1 MRRNKN
7 VKCMKEKRNNP
18 IKILWIVLWMVA
30 VPTCAQRQFLSLRDV
45 ITIAQ
50 KRSYDAKSARFR
62 FLADYW
68 SYRSFK
74 AELLPSVNLTGTL
87 LNFDHS
93 KVETRNSDNGHINY
107 VDNNSLTNS
116 LKLSVDQ
123 QIPGLGGTV
132 SLQSY
137 LYRLDQ
143 FDYDQTTYNSQPLRI
158 TYTQPLRSYNALK
171 WQKKTA
177 PVEYEKA
184 QKEYLEDME
193 QVTIK
198 VTRLYFN
205 VISAQTSYQ
214 QSVKKYDDLQQLYEM
229 AKRRFDLGTIN
240 KSDILQL
247 ELSVLN
253 AKLAVTNDKLNLDN
267 QQFYLFSYLRLSDY
281 QQSELIVPEQIPDI
295 VINANDAIQHAVSN
309 SSHTQ
314 SQTLTRLK
322 AQQAVAQARSQK
334 GIQVQLRSELGFNKT
349 DSRFAG
355 AYRNLR
361 DNELIGVSLS
371 LPIFDWGVSK
381 GKVHTAEANLQLAKV
396 QVEQEH
402 EEYLQDI
409 RKQVMQFA
417 YQAEL
422 CRTAQRARDIS
433 SERYEM
439 TRRRFEAGTI
449 SVTDLNTAMQEAE
462 SAKSKYV
469 DQLQTYWVDYYT
481 LRRATLYDWQNH
493 AQLTADYTKLLNTR
507 YDD

>member
-1 MRRNKN
+1 
-7 VKCMKEKRNNP
+7 MKGN
-18 IKILWIVLWMVA
+18 IKYIGMTAVFLWLWGL
-30 VPTCAQRQFLSLRDV
+30 PCWSQQQYLSLREV
-45 ITIAQ
+45 IAIAQ
-50 KRSYDAKSARFR
+50 KRSYDAKSARFS

-74 AELLPSVNLTGTL
+74 AELLPSVNLTGSL

-93 KVETRNSDNGHINY
+93 KVETRNSDNGLINY

-116 LKLSVDQ
+116 LTLSVDQ
-123 QIPGLGGTV
+123 ELPGLGGTV

-143 FDYDQTTYNSQPLRI
+143 FNYDMTTYNSRPLRI
-158 TYTQPLRSYNALK
+158 TYTQPLRSYNTLK
-171 WQKKTA
+171 WRKKTA
-177 PVEYEKA
+177 PVEYEIA
-184 QKEYLEDME
+184 QREYLEDME
-193 QVTIK
+193 RVAIK
-198 VTRLYFN
+198 ATQLYFA
-205 VISAQTSYQ
+205 VVSAQTDYK
-214 QSVKKYDDLQQLYEM
+214 QSMKKYEDLQQLYEM
-229 AKRRFDLGTIN
+229 AKKRFEIGTID

-253 AKLAVTNDKLNLDN
+253 AKLAVTNDKLSLDN
-267 QQFYLFSYLRLSDY
+267 QQFYLFSYLRISDY
-281 QQSELIVPEQIPDI
+281 KGVELMMPEEIPDI
-295 VINANDAIQHAVSN
+295 VIDVNEAVAHALSN
-309 SSHTQ
+309 SSHVQ
-314 SQTLTRLK
+314 SQNLTQLK
-322 AQQAVAQARSQK
+322 ARQAVAQAHSQK

-349 DSRFAG
+349 DSRLSG

-402 EEYLQDI
+402 EEYLQDL
-409 RKQVMQFA
+409 RKQVLQFT

-439 TRRRFEAGTI
+439 TCRRFEAGTI
-449 SVTDLNTAMQEAE
+449 SVTDLNTALQEAE
-462 SAKSKYV
+462 AAKSKYV
-469 DQLQTYWVDYYT
+469 SQLQTYWIDYYT
-481 LRRATLYDWQNH
+481 LRRATLYDWQTNH
-493 AQLTADYTKLLNTR
+493 KLSADYNQLLNTK

>member
-1 MRRNKN
+1 
-7 VKCMKEKRNNP
+7 MKIRY
-18 IKILWIVLWMVA
+18 IVLPLLLMFSHGA
-30 VPTCAQRQFLSLRDV
+30 IASAAGSSLSLREV
-45 ITIAQ
+45 IAIAQ
-50 KRSYDAKSARFR
+50 KRSYEAKSARFR
-62 FLADYW
+62 YIADYW
-68 SYRSFK
+68 SFRSFK
-74 AELLPSVNLTGTL
+74 AQLLPSVNLKGSL

-93 KVETRNSDNGHINY
+93 KVETRNADNGLINY

-116 LKLSVDQ
+116 LTLSVDQ
-123 QIPGLGGTV
+123 ELPGLGGTV

-143 FDYDQTTYNSQPLRI
+143 FDYDMTTYHSQPLRI

-177 PVEYEKA
+177 PVEYEIA
-184 QKEYLEDME
+184 QREYLEDME

-198 VTRLYFN
+198 ATQLYFGA
-205 VISAQTSYQ
+205 VSAQTDYK
-214 QSVKKYDDLQQLYEM
+214 QSVKKYADLQQLYEM
-229 AKRRFDLGTIN
+229 AKKRFDLGTIN

-253 AKLAVTNDKLNLDN
+253 AKLAVTNNKLSLEN
-267 QQFYLFSYLRLSDY
+267 QLFYLFSYLRISDY
-281 QQSELIVPEQIPDI
+281 QDVELTTPDQIPDMT
-295 VINANDAIQHAVSN
+295 INVGEAVGYAIAN
-309 SSHTQ
+309 SSHSRNQ
-314 SQTLTRLK
+314 RLTELK
-322 AQQAVAQARSQK
+322 ARQAVAQARSQK

-349 DSRFAG
+349 DSRFTG

-396 QVEQEH
+396 QVEKEH

-422 CRTAQRARDIS
+422 CRTALRARDIS

-439 TRRRFEAGTI
+439 TRRRFEAGTVT
-449 SVTDLNTAMQEAE
+449 VTDLNTALQEAE
-462 SAKSKYV
+462 DAKSKYV
-469 DQLQTYWVDYYT
+469 AQLQTYWVDYYT
-481 LRRATLYDWQNH
+481 LRRITLYDWQTQT
-493 AQLTADYTKLLNTR
+493 QLTADYTKLLNSK